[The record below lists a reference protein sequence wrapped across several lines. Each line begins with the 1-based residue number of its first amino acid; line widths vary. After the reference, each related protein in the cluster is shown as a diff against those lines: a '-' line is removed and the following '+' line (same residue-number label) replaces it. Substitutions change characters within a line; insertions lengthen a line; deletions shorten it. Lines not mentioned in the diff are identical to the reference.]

1 MNLSFNSRGSG
12 SGVHEFSRP
21 AAPPA
26 EAATKLGEADLRRL
40 EQAMLDA
47 ILDVHPN
54 GTNALDRL
62 LDDMEAADGAHDD
75 TATAADRD
83 AGQSRRK
90 QVEELL
96 VAAVLDT
103 APADRDRELDRLL
116 GEMPDPG
123 LYAAYA

>member
-1 MNLSFNSRGSG
+1 MNVIPNSRVGRSN
-12 SGVHEFSRP
+12 VRAFSRP

-26 EAATKLGEADLRRL
+26 QPNATLGEADLRRL

-47 ILDVHPN
+47 ILDVQPN
-54 GTNALDRL
+54 GSNALDRL
-62 LDDMEAADGAHDD
+62 LEEMDTADSAHDD
-75 TATAADRD
+75 TASTSDRD

-90 QVEELL
+90 QVQELL

-103 APADRDRELDRLL
+103 TPVDRNRELDRLL
-116 GEMPDPG
+116 GEMPDPE

>member
-1 MNLSFNSRGSG
+1 MNVIPNSRVGGS
-12 SGVHEFSRP
+12 SVHAFSRP

-26 EAATKLGEADLRRL
+26 ETNATLGEADLRRL

-47 ILDVHPN
+47 ILDVQPN
-54 GTNALDRL
+54 GSNALDRL
-62 LDDMEAADGAHDD
+62 LEEMDAADSAHDD
-75 TATAADRD
+75 TACMPDRD

-90 QVEELL
+90 QVQELL

-103 APADRDRELDRLL
+103 APADRNRELDRLL